1 MTCSNEVLSITV
13 VKRDSLINRV
23 SLPEIPIILKLEDL
37 SWGGGGLRG
46 RSEGEQ
52 VVEEEVGGLS
62 SF

>member
-23 SLPEIPIILKLEDL
+23 SRPEIPIILKLEDL
-37 SWGGGGLRG
+37 SWGVRG